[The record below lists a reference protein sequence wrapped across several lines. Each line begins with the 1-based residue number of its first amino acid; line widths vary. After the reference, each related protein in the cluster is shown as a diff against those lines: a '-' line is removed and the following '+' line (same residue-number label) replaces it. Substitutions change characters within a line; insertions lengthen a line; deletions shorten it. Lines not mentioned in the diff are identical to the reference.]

1 MEMGMEMVMGCLCGD
16 YGKGGD
22 GNGDGDG
29 MLVWSSI
36 DCQHK

>member
-16 YGKGGD
+16 WRKGGDGNGD

-29 MLVWSSI
+29 MFVW
-36 DCQHK
+36 